1 MTYKR
6 PLLEGEVCGDTRTEF
21 NEYLG
26 LGKGG
31 DQAIKPLGKATAEA
45 ETAPLKAPKAK
56 KEPQVEVPVEIVV
69 ATVDEVEAPV
79 EAAE

>member
-6 PLLEGEVCGDTRTEF
+6 PLLEGEVCEDTRIQF

-31 DQAIKPLGKATAEA
+31 DQAINPLEKANVEV

-69 ATVDEVEAPV
+69 ATADEAEAPV
-79 EAAE
+79 EVAE